1 MSASLGLYRLQLLD
15 SRLDG
20 IRTRL
25 DGIRQQLEND
35 EALLQARSQ
44 LEDSEAARGLAA
56 RALKQAEVE
65 VEKVKNKIEQTE
77 ASLYSGSVKNPKEL
91 QDLQSESAALK
102 RHLRTLEDREL
113 EAMLAEEAA
122 TQHWLAATSHI
133 ETVQSQLSS
142 QTQSLTREQADLEK
156 ELERLTSERN
166 AALNPL
172 DAGLLSSYDK
182 LRQRHKGLAVACLNE
197 GACAACGTTLT
208 PAQQQS
214 ARSTTQL
221 YYCPTCGRILYTN

>member
-25 DGIRQQLEND
+25 EQIRQQLEND
-35 EALLQARSQ
+35 ESLLQARSQ
-44 LEDSEAARGLAA
+44 LADSEAARQLAA
-56 RALKQAEVE
+56 HALKQAEAE
-65 VEKVKNKIEQTE
+65 VEKIKNKIEQTE
-77 ASLYSGSVKNPKEL
+77 SSLYSGSVKNPKEL
-91 QDLQSESAALK
+91 QDLQNESAALK
-102 RHLRTLEDREL
+102 RYLGNLEDRQL

-122 TQHWLAATSHI
+122 AQHWLAATRHT

-142 QTQSLTREQADLEK
+142 QARSLTREQADLEK

-172 DAGLLSSYDK
+172 DARLLSSYAD
-182 LRQRHKGLAVACLNE
+182 LRQQRKGLAVASLNE
-197 GACAACGTTLT
+197 GACAACGATLT

-221 YYCPTCGRILYTN
+221 YYCPTCGRILYAN

>member
-20 IRTRL
+20 IRARL
-25 DGIRQQLEND
+25 EQIRQQLEND
-35 EALLQARSQ
+35 QALLQARSQ
-44 LEDSEAARGLAA
+44 LSDSEAARVLAM
-56 RALKQAEVE
+56 RALKQAEAE
-65 VEKVKNKIEQTE
+65 VEKIKNKIEQNE
-77 ASLYSGSVKNPKEL
+77 SSLYSGSVKNPKEL
-91 QDLQSESAALK
+91 QDLQNESAALK
-102 RHLRTLEDREL
+102 RHLNTLEDRQL
-113 EAMLAEEAA
+113 EAMLAEETA
-122 TQHWLAATSHI
+122 TQHWFAATSHM

-142 QTQSLTREQADLEK
+142 QAQSLTREQADLEK

-166 AALNPL
+166 AALDPL

-214 ARSTTQL
+214 AHSTSQL
-221 YYCPTCGRILYTN
+221 YYCPTCGRILYAN